1 MSQKLPPADPNE
13 TELLDLRRRLEAALD
28 QLKELRRERA
38 TVELEMETILDSLP
52 VGVLISQEVECRS
65 IWASRVARGL
75 LRLEKGQNASQTA
88 LDRERPAF
96 RIHANGRELTGD
108 ELPVQRA
115 ARTGERVE
123 GMELQ
128 VVFDGGETVHLLC
141 NSSPVWDAQGRIR
154 GALAAFLDIGKLKW
168 TEDALRQ
175 SELRFRNTFD
185 NAPTPIAL
193 SLPDGRFCEV
203 NRAYCDL
210 LGYTRE
216 ELFEKGFIE
225 LTHPDDRHATASEAV
240 RRLVSGEIATYQSEK
255 RYVHKTGRTVWC
267 DIRVSRV
274 LREDGTLAYFVT
286 HLQDI
291 TQRREAE
298 EARRESARMREQ
310 FLAILGHELR
320 NPLAAIRHAVH
331 LLKDLVGTAQG
342 AGFFAQSEAFEVV
355 DRQTLQLSRLVDDL
369 LDIERTSQG
378 KFELEVESVNLGGIL
393 RSAVSAVRGVFAGKA
408 HGYLLEVEPTLVV
421 RGDRA
426 RLEQVFVNLLS
437 NAAKF
442 TDSGGE
448 IRVSALREGME
459 AVVEVRD
466 TGCGIPESVLPRIF
480 EAFLQADTSLD
491 RANGGLGLGL
501 AIVQRLVTRHGG
513 SVSARNNEEGEGA
526 TLRVVLPLCGGEFE
540 GEEKSGGRTLGAAES
555 LGAVPVLIV
564 DDHVDGARLLA
575 KLLYARGYEVHVVH
589 DGVSAMERAREV
601 RPKVLL
607 MDIGLPGIDGYDLA
621 RLLRKDPWVGRG
633 VFVAI
638 SGYAG
643 ELDRK
648 RAASAGFDH
657 HFAKPVSLEALLEVL
672 PKTKRPP
679 SKGWRPR

>member
-1 MSQKLPPADPNE
+1 MSEELPQREEYEAQ
-13 TELLDLRRRLEAALD
+13 LADLRLRLE
-28 QLKELRRERA
+28 ELREQAQQARGDREMVWA
-38 TVELEMETILDSLP
+38 EMETILDSLP

-65 IWASRVARGL
+65 IRASRVAREL

-88 LDRERPAF
+88 SDRERPAF
-96 RIHANGRELTGD
+96 RIHAKGRELAGG

-128 VVFDGGETVHLLC
+128 VVFDGGETVDLLC
-141 NSSPVWDAQGRIR
+141 NSSPVRDAQGRIR

-225 LTHPDDRHATASEAV
+225 VTHPDDRHATASDAV

-291 TQRREAE
+291 TQRREVE
-298 EARRESARMREQ
+298 DARRESARMREQ

-331 LLKDLVGTAQG
+331 LLKDLVGTGQG

-378 KFELEVESVNLGGIL
+378 KFELEVGSVNLGRVL

-408 HGYLLEVEPTLVV
+408 HGYLLEADPTLVV

-448 IRVSALREGME
+448 IRVSALRQGME
-459 AVVEVRD
+459 AVVEVKD

-526 TLRVVLPLCGGEFE
+526 TLRVVLPLCEEECE
-540 GEEKSGGRTLGAAES
+540 GEKDSGVRTLGAAER

-564 DDHVDGARLLA
+564 DDHVDAARLLA

-589 DGVSAMERAREV
+589 DGVSAMEKAREV
-601 RPKVLL
+601 RPKALL

-621 RLLRKDPWVGRG
+621 RLLRKDPAVGRS
-633 VFVAI
+633 VFVAV

-643 ELDRK
+643 EEDRK
-648 RAASAGFDH
+648 RASSAGFDH
-657 HFAKPVSLEALLEVL
+657 HFAKPVSLESLLEVL
-672 PKTKRPP
+672 PQTKRPP